1 MIPLGFFSVC
11 LQAAQLKKTVSY
23 YKTLG
28 FIPVGEDAPGLRESL
43 QYGSQTLTFMSFLQN
58 NLINLRG
65 ADIHQLKLGMRKVG
79 IPITV
84 FENVESEERLML
96 DDEGNPQPDNE
107 CGSFSIGDP
116 DGHEIFFNTHRE
128 EREPFEKAVRTSSS
142 TALETPW
149 AKHLSRDL
157 NYCLEISDLTASQ
170 RFYETLGLTVV
181 RRGETASVYTPTH
194 YGNAQFVFQLRLGD
208 PKNVVVQLTRSKIDA
223 ERLEAL
229 GMEPADGPDVA
240 WCGNDP
246 DGRSLEIRNDTDDA
260 I

>member
-11 LQAAQLKKTVSY
+11 LQAAELKKTVSY

-28 FIPVGEDAPGLRESL
+28 FIPVGDDAPGLRESL
-43 QYGSQTLTFMSFLQN
+43 QFGSQTLTFMSFLQD

-65 ADIHQLKLGMRKVG
+65 ADIHQLKLRMNQVG

-84 FENVESEERLML
+84 FENLESEERLML
-96 DDEGNPQPDNE
+96 DDEGNPLPDNE

-128 EREPFEKAVRTSSS
+128 EREPFEKAIRVSSS

-149 AKHLSRDL
+149 AEHVSRDL
-157 NYCLEISDLTASQ
+157 NYCLKISDLTACQ

-181 RRGETASVYTPTH
+181 RRGETASVYTPAH
-194 YGNAQFVFQLRLGD
+194 FGNAQFMFQLRLGV
-208 PKNVVVQLTRSKIDA
+208 PKNVVVQLTRNKIDA
-223 ERLEAL
+223 ERLDAL
-229 GMEPADGPDVA
+229 GMEPVDCPGIA
-240 WCGNDP
+240 WRGHDP
-246 DGRSLEIRNDTDDA
+246 DGRSLEIRSDTDEVT
-260 I
+260 

>member
-11 LQAAQLKKTVSY
+11 LQATQLKKTVSY

-65 ADIHQLKLGMRKVG
+65 ADIHRLKLSMKQVG

-84 FENVESEERLML
+84 FENLESEERLML
-96 DDEGNPQPDNE
+96 DDEGIPLPDNE
-107 CGSFSIGDP
+107 CGSFSINDP

-128 EREPFEKAVRTSSS
+128 EREPFEKAVRASSS
-142 TALETPW
+142 TALEMSW
-149 AKHLSRDL
+149 AKHARRDL
-157 NYCLEISDLTASQ
+157 NYCLEVSDLTVSQ
-170 RFYETLGLTVV
+170 RFYETLGLTVAP
-181 RRGETASVYTPTH
+181 RGETASVYSPAH
-194 YGNAQFVFQLRLGD
+194 FGAAQFMLQLRLGD
-208 PKNVVVQLTRSKIDA
+208 PKNVVIQLTRSKIDS
-223 ERLEAL
+223 ERLEGL
-229 GMEPADGPDVA
+229 GMEPVDWPGIG
-240 WCGNDP
+240 WCGHDP
-246 DGRSLEIRNDTDDA
+246 DGRSLEIRNDTDEA